1 MAPRSAIIVGLL
13 YAGWFI
19 KRNPL
24 LRNGGGG
31 VGSLRGG
38 IRLTDPVFKQHGR
51 NNITKFF
58 SKRQSRILSF
68 LTENFFFSIQCVSMD
83 AFVYVDRF
91 RISAQAECKER
102 LP

>member
-58 SKRQSRILSF
+58 FKTAIP
-68 LTENFFFSIQCVSMD
+68 NFIFFD
-83 AFVYVDRF
+83 
-91 RISAQAECKER
+91 
-102 LP
+102 